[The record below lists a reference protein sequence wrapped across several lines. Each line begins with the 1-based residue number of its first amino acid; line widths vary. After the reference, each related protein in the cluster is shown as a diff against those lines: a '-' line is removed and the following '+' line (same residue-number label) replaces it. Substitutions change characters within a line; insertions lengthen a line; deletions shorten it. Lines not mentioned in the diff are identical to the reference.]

1 MVAAVPAFDKLR
13 VVVID
18 DNEHMRILLHSM
30 LTAFGIRTV
39 VGASNGKSGFTIVQS
54 VRPDFVV
61 TDFAMHPVDGV
72 ELVKMIRSLPGP
84 MSYLPII
91 MCTGHGERH
100 YIERARD
107 SGITEFLSKPVTA
120 RDLYVRI
127 MEVIERPR
135 QFVKAPTF
143 IGPDRRRKKMP
154 FWQTP
159 KRRASDQEN
168 EFEFR

>member
-1 MVAAVPAFDKLR
+1 MAAAAFDKLR
-13 VVVID
+13 VVVVD

-30 LTAFGIRTV
+30 LNAFGIRTV
-39 VGASNGKSGFTIVQS
+39 VGASNGKTGFTTVQS
-54 VRPDFVV
+54 VRPDLLV

-72 ELVKMIRSLPGP
+72 ELVRMIRSLPGP

-107 SGITEFLSKPVTA
+107 AGITEFLGKPVTA
-120 RDLYVRI
+120 RDLYARM

-143 IGPDRRRKKMP
+143 IGPDRRRKKLP
-154 FWQTP
+154 IWQTP

>member
-1 MVAAVPAFDKLR
+1 MAVSAFDKLR

-39 VGASNGKSGFTIVQS
+39 VGDSNGKSGFATVQS
-54 VRPDFVV
+54 IRPDFVV
-61 TDFAMHPVDGV
+61 TDFAMHPCDGV
-72 ELVKMIRSLPGP
+72 ELVKMIRALPGP
-84 MSYLPII
+84 ISYLPII
-91 MCTGHGERH
+91 MCPGHGERH

-107 SGITEFLSKPVTA
+107 AGITEFLSKPVTA
-120 RDLYVRI
+120 RDLYMRI

-143 IGPDRRRKKMP
+143 IGPDRRRKRMP

-159 KRRASDQEN
+159 KRRASDHEN